1 MTVLV
6 LHRGSLAAAPY
17 DRWARGHGVV
27 LLASREQLDHLGEDL
42 PEAGGGYVHVEAV
55 EGYDLGG
62 RLEVRALALAREHRV
77 THVIATQERDL
88 ERAAR
93 LREIL
98 GLPGQRSDSVAA
110 FRDKARTKAILAD
123 AGIAVAPW
131 AEVECAVD
139 VIAFARDHGYPV
151 VVKPRDGGGS
161 VGLHVIRTEAELDAY
176 LTTGLGRCDGH
187 LPNLIVESYV
197 EGPMCH
203 VDGLVVGGEIVY
215 AWPSRYLYAL
225 MTYKDDRGG
234 RMDVTLE
241 AGDPLAGRLVTFAED
256 VLDAL
261 PCPGDFAFHAEVFHG
276 TDDRLVLC
284 EIACRT
290 GGAAQR
296 EIQRALFGVDPTE
309 AWVRAQLGLP
319 VPTGSGRL
327 RPATMTGQLV
337 LLRRPGLV
345 RAVPGDPPFPW
356 VESARVFVRPGE
368 VMEAPTFSGDFLAA
382 FVVSAPTREQSEVR
396 MRRLQEWFL
405 DGLSVEPALARTGG
419 TRDAG

>member
-6 LHRGSLAAAPY
+6 LHRGSLAASPY
-17 DRWARGHGVV
+17 DRWAEGHGVV

-42 PEAGGGYVHVEAV
+42 PETGYLHAEAV
-55 EGYDLGG
+55 EGYDLAG
-62 RLEVRALALAREHRV
+62 RVEARALALAREHRV

-88 ERAAR
+88 ERAAQ
-93 LREIL
+93 LREVL
-98 GLPGQRSDSVAA
+98 GLPGQRLESVAA
-110 FRDKARTKAILAD
+110 FRDKARTKAILAG

-131 AEVECAVD
+131 VEIECAVD
-139 VIAFARDHGYPV
+139 VIAFARDHGYPI

-161 VGLHVIRTEAELDAY
+161 VGLHIIRTEAELDTY
-176 LTTGLGRCDGH
+176 LTTGFDLYDGH
-187 LPNLIVESYV
+187 LPNLIVETYV

-203 VDGLVVGGEIVY
+203 IDGLVVGGEIVY
-215 AWPSRYLYAL
+215 AWPSQYLYAL
-225 MTYKDDRGG
+225 VTYKDDRGG
-234 RMDVTLE
+234 RMDVTLDP
-241 AGDPLAGRLVTFAED
+241 GDPLSGRLVDFAEQ

-261 PCPGDFAFHAEVFHG
+261 PGPDDFTFHAEVFHG
-276 TDDRLVLC
+276 TGDRLVLC

-296 EIQRALFGVDPTE
+296 EIQQALFGIEPTE

-319 VPTGSGRL
+319 VPTGTGRL

-345 RAVPGDPPFPW
+345 RAVPGEPPFPW

-382 FVVSAPTREQSEVR
+382 FVVSAPTREESEVR

-405 DGLSVEPALARTGG
+405 DGLSVEPALVTTGG
-419 TRDAG
+419 IRDDG